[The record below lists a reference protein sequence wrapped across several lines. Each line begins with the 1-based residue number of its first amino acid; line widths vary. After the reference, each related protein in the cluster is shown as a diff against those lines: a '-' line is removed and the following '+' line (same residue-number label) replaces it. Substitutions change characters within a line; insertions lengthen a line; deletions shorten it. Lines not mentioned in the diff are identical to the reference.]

1 MSWGFFFIGAIIF
14 AVYTWFTFW
23 IIFSQN
29 KKQREEGNSAQG
41 YYERH
46 QPDSL
51 DMDGMGDQG
60 RVPYSPRQKA
70 PKRKQG
76 SQSRMK
82 NYSRKFKQDV

>member
-14 AVYTWFTFW
+14 AVYIWFTFW

-60 RVPYSPRQKA
+60 RVPYRSREKA